1 MGGGGYRLPGQLG
14 IYDEQ
19 EAVCRL
25 PDTDLPVHSRTG
37 SGPLSSHRNRQGQEV
52 ELLRKSLVALGVEA
66 HLFGFRFINDNKVRL
81 HYLAE
86 IKHYSNEALADVYA
100 GLLSVEEAHLDVH
113 RTRGTILEASRL
125 SNSEVG
131 RAWAESKKLGNKPLE
146 ALYQEH
152 ATALFKKPYELLDA
166 AQSNEVQLKIIE
178 SAGHDRPTATRTA
191 SRFGKLGVGL
201 WVLTIGIAAYEVA
214 TAKDKIKES
223 AHQGALLSGS
233 ILGGAATGAAT
244 GLVCGPGAPVCS
256 GILVIAGGALGALGM
271 EHVFNW
277 VWE

>member
-1 MGGGGYRLPGQLG
+1 MGGGYRLPGQLG

-25 PDTDLPVHSRTG
+25 PDTGLRVHSQTG
-37 SGPLSSHRNRQGQEV
+37 SGPLGSHRNRQGPEF
-52 ELLRKSLVALGVEA
+52 EFLRKSLVALEVEA
-66 HLFGFRFINDNKVRL
+66 NLFAFRFINDSKIRL

-125 SNSEVG
+125 STSEVG
-131 RAWAESKKLGNKPLE
+131 RAWAESKKIGNKPLE
-146 ALYQEH
+146 VLHQEH
-152 ATALFKKPYELLDA
+152 ATDLFKKPYETLDQ
-166 AQSNEVQLKIIE
+166 AQRNKVQLEIIK
-178 SAGHDRPTATRTA
+178 SAGHDRPAATRTA

-201 WVLTIGIAAYEVA
+201 WVLTLGIAVYNVV
-214 TAKDKIKES
+214 TAENKPKAIARE
-223 AHQGALLSGS
+223 GAMLAGGV
-233 ILGGAATGAAT
+233 LGGAATGAAT
-244 GLVCGPGAPVCS
+244 GLVCGLGAPVCS

-271 EHVFNW
+271 EHVFDW
-277 VWE
+277 VWD